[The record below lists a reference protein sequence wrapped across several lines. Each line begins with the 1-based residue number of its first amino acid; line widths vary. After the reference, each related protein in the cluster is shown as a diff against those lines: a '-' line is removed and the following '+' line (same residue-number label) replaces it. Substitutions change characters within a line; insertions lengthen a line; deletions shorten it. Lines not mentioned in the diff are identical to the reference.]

1 MDDVWVAAIA
11 AVAIGLMAG
20 LAGAGLLYRA
30 LLARR
35 PDDPVYRDSARSM
48 AISCFI
54 FFTAVGVLIAISVVN
69 RDSFE
74 DVPSRLVDELPAF
87 LAAGLI
93 LVGGRAIALAAGS
106 VTQQSLQAS
115 SPRVRDQAA
124 RLVRWTITAAAIVI
138 ALAQIGVNTTLL
150 HCVFGALWPPSCRHS
165 AKNAVFGAK
174 NAVFGAFWRRN
185 FSGVA
190 LRAAP
195 VEPPGGARWRRG
207 ASLVPRTRKT
217 ARSAQNLRADA
228 RRVWRHTGA
237 RPREN
242 RAIPRPSAL
251 GSAELRPKKLLY
263 TSL

>member
-115 SPRVRDQAA
+115 SPRVRDQAG

-150 HCVFGALWPPSCRHS
+150 QITGGALLFGLALSC
-165 AKNAVFGAK
+165 ALLVGFGGQYVA
-174 NAVFGAFWRRN
+174 AEVAAGRYVTRVLQLGDEVEVRLAADDVV
-185 FSGVA
+185 SGEVVA
-190 LRAAP
+190 LDPGTVAIQQADGSVRHVGNRAVLDAAP
-195 VEPPGGARWRRG
+195 TVRG
-207 ASLVPRTRKT
+207 
-217 ARSAQNLRADA
+217 D
-228 RRVWRHTGA
+228 
-237 RPREN
+237 
-242 RAIPRPSAL
+242 
-251 GSAELRPKKLLY
+251 
-263 TSL
+263 